1 MAVFWKKQEDV
12 REMIDEYL
20 DMVDSCIRQ
29 FHQSMMRFL
38 NTGCTQEFAWEVEQ
52 VHKFESEADDLRRKV
67 QMTLYGKA
75 LLPDSRGDLLV
86 LLEFYDRIPSA
97 AEDALFLTK
106 VLCLDIPADM
116 MEDLENLVEVNIEA
130 YRRVRKSMSTLF
142 ENPNETLYQTRGV
155 DAKESESD
163 RIEHSIIERIFKLD
177 IDTGQKILFRELV
190 QLIGKISDQAENTAD
205 RIGIVAIKRHI

>member
-1 MAVFWKKQEDV
+1 MAVFWKKQEDIK
-12 REMIDEYL
+12 EMIDEYL
-20 DMVDSCIRQ
+20 DMVDSCIRL

-38 NTGCTQEFAWEVEQ
+38 STGCTQEFAWEVEQ

-116 MEDLENLVEVNIEA
+116 MEDLENLVEVNIAA
-130 YRRVRKSMSTLF
+130 YRRVRKSMNTLF

-163 RIEHSIIERIFKLD
+163 RIEHNLIERIFKLD

-205 RIGIVAIKRHI
+205 RIGIVAIKRQI

>member
-1 MAVFWKKQEDV
+1 MVVFWKKQADIKK
-12 REMIDEYL
+12 MIDSYL

-38 NTGCTQEFAWEVEQ
+38 STGCTQEFAWEVEET
-52 VHKFESEADDLRRKV
+52 HKFESAADDLRRKI

-75 LLPDSRGDLLV
+75 LLPDSRGDLLL
-86 LLEFYDRIPSA
+86 LLEFYDQIPSA

-106 VLCLDIPADM
+106 VLCLEIPADM
-116 MEDLENLVEVNIEA
+116 LEGIENLVEVNVEA
-130 YRRVRKSMSTLF
+130 YRRVRESMNTLF

-163 RIEHSIIERIFKLD
+163 RIERGLIEQIFKSD
-177 IDTGQKILFRELV
+177 MDSGEKMLFKELV

-205 RIGIVAIKRHI
+205 RIGIVAIKRQI